1 MVVVVSYHSLQV
13 LPGQKYLF
21 TEGKKYLIPP
31 DGPGVGGHGLV
42 PELLPV
48 AVLAAGVADPR
59 RGAAQ
64 QQHYLAIQMVSIS
77 RKITK

>member
-13 LPGQKYLF
+13 LPGQKYLS
-21 TEGKKYLIPP
+21 TEGYKYLPP
-31 DGPGVGGHGLV
+31 DCPGVGGHGLV

-59 RGAAQ
+59 RGASQ
-64 QQHYLAIQMVSIS
+64 QQHNLMQMMT
-77 RKITK
+77 ITQI